1 MDHPMTNQITNHVD
15 NPMITQLMN
24 DLELAERAVKVF
36 NQSAKKTQLLL
47 DKAIVSPLTDDERET
62 LEALTARYGRALD
75 FLTQKLL
82 RTIDRIE
89 LTDDGS
95 VLDRINRF
103 KKRKVLRDDINYAV
117 LKDLRNQIVHE
128 YIIDETDRVVIEVL
142 NFTTLITEM
151 FLKAKEYC
159 HTKGFLTLRSK
170 PHDS

>member
-1 MDHPMTNQITNHVD
+1 
-15 NPMITQLMN
+15 MISQLQS
-24 DLELAERAVKVF
+24 DLELAERAVRVF
-36 NQSAKKTQLLL
+36 NQSAIKTQRLL
-47 DKAIVSPLTDDERET
+47 DKAILSPLTDDERET

-103 KKRKVLRDDINYAV
+103 KKRKVLRDDVNYAL

-142 NFTTLITEM
+142 NFTPLITEM
-151 FLKAKEYC
+151 LTKAKAYC
-159 HTKGFLTLRSK
+159 QCKGFIPHRSNS
-170 PHDS
+170 HDP